1 MLCKKSMQEISI
13 HDKKFGPFLS
23 EEEIQRTITG
33 LAERIK
39 KDYAGKRPVFIV
51 VLNGAFLFAADLFK
65 KFKGDAEI
73 SFIRVSSYAGTST
86 TGQVKE
92 ILGFDAQ
99 LTGRDLIIVED
110 IVDTG
115 ITLEMLINKA
125 KEIQPSSLKTA
136 TLLFKPEA
144 CTKDVK
150 PDYIGFEVAND
161 FLVGYG
167 LDYNGLGRNL
177 NSIYKL
183 SNH

>member
-1 MLCKKSMQEISI
+1 MQEIRI
-13 HDKKFGPFLS
+13 HDKNFGPFLS
-23 EEEIQRTITG
+23 EEEIQKSISV

-39 KDYAGKRPVFIV
+39 NDYSGKQPVFIV

-65 KFKGDAEI
+65 KFNGDAEV
-73 SFIRVSSYAGTST
+73 SFIRVSSYAGTSS

-92 ILGFDAQ
+92 ILGFDEQ
-99 LTGRDLIIVED
+99 LKGRDLLIVED

-115 ITLEMLINKA
+115 ITLEILIEKA
-125 KEIQPSSLKTA
+125 KEIRPASVKTA
-136 TLLFKPEA
+136 ALLFKPEA
-144 CTKDVK
+144 CIKNVK

-183 SNH
+183 STP